1 MGKFWYGLLLLVTGT
16 VASAAELASI
26 ADEVKAGVP
35 VPHVVHKARDNNWQP
50 VQVLQALTD
59 ANVDLVKAVQTIS
72 REWHD
77 CDATYAV
84 AGAGTRMA
92 PLRADEIAAA
102 IATLR
107 NCQCDAKSLWAK
119 TRINRRLRPEIH
131 RVLVKVG
138 DVCSCAAAGIEAAV
152 EAAPQQ
158 AENVIEAVITAKNAP
173 DNTADSFGE
182 VGVLPE
188 PGQWVSP
195 ENPAIRSRDSNLVR
209 KPESCRGDTNERDD
223 FDPAEQWQAMPLA
236 DLDSLGQHQAQC
248 RNKSENNG
256 GKDSQDQHREQASG
270 LILSQYYEGP
280 GHNQALEFYNPT
292 DEVIR
297 LSDDPYDAEIYFHG
311 YAVPG
316 EVLHLK
322 GVVPARSTFVVVN
335 ALADNPQLRAKA
347 NQLIFGLNFA
357 GADAVVLKN
366 RLDWNNCDCAITS
379 VAATLRATT
388 GSDSTSSATA
398 VKDTDDAAD
407 NDWLLRLKQHY
418 AHGDTPALVVD
429 SAGELPVD
437 TANDETASKEPA
449 NTPPPSLHQGTWRRK
464 PVVCFGDRLELD
476 PFEPAAQWQ
485 VEPALHIADLG
496 QHRLD
501 ACPETPQELLLSE
514 MLIGENKNQAM
525 EIFNATPEP
534 IDFNRD
540 RYVLEI
546 YHDDDLQ
553 PDQVVTL
560 AGQVPAGAAFV
571 VANQDA
577 DEAILDKANQRVAG
591 IHLDGSYSVVLRR
604 VVAPAYQ
611 ACFAEVADW
620 LRKDPDPQYLSY
632 IPVLVVDPFIGP
644 QSGDDPR
651 DGDHGGDLASPN

>member
-1 MGKFWYGLLLLVTGT
+1 MGKLFYGLILLAIGVT
-16 VASAAELASI
+16 ASATVPAAIE
-26 ADEVKAGVP
+26 ADLKAGMPLPEAVER
-35 VPHVVHKARDNNWQP
+35 ARENGWQP
-50 VQVLQALTD
+50 VQVLRALTAAD
-59 ANVDLVKAVQTIS
+59 VDLVKAVQTIS

-77 CDATYAV
+77 CEATYAV

-92 PLRADEIAAA
+92 PLRADEIAAS

-107 NCQCDAKSLWAK
+107 NCQCDARSLWAK

-182 VGVLPE
+182 VGALPD
-188 PGQWVSP
+188 PGYWVSDQDP
-195 ENPAIRSRDSNLVR
+195 MVRSRDSNLVR
-209 KPESCRGDTNERDD
+209 KPDWCRGDTNERDD
-223 FDPAEQWQAMPLA
+223 FVPAEQWLAVPLD

-248 RNKSENNG
+248 RKEENSG
-256 GKDSQDQHREQASG
+256 PAKAPEDKQQETGRG
-270 LILSQYYEGP
+270 LIFSQYYEGP

-292 DEVIR
+292 DEAIR
-297 LSDDPYDAEIYFHG
+297 FSDDPYDAEIYFHG

-316 EVLHLK
+316 EVLRLK
-322 GVVPARSTFVVVN
+322 GVVPAHSTFVVAN
-335 ALADNPQLRAKA
+335 ALADNPGLKAKA
-347 NQLIFGLNFA
+347 NQLVFGLNFA

-366 RLDWNNCDCAITS
+366 RLNWNNCDCAITS
-379 VAATLRATT
+379 VAASLRA
-388 GSDSTSSATA
+388 GSRSDKTQAENAPLENT
-398 VKDTDDAAD
+398 
-407 NDWLLRLKQHY
+407 WLTRLKQHY
-418 AHGDTPALVVD
+418 AHGETPALVVD

-437 TANDETASKEPA
+437 ARSEPSASDNSAPDSAKI
-449 NTPPPSLHQGTWRRK
+449 PPPLRQGTWQRK

-476 PFEPAAQWQ
+476 PFVPAEQWQ
-485 VEPALHIADLG
+485 VTPRPQYGDLG

-514 MLIGENKNQAM
+514 MVIGENNNQAV

-534 IDFNRD
+534 IDFSRD

-546 YHDDDLQ
+546 YRDDNLQ
-553 PDQVVTL
+553 PDRVIGL
-560 AGQVPAGAAFV
+560 AGQIATGAAFV

-577 DEAILDKANQRVAG
+577 DEAVLEKASQRVKGLNLNA
-591 IHLDGSYSVVLRR
+591 SYSVVLRR

-632 IPVLVVDPFIGP
+632 IPVLVVDPFVGP